1 MSGIASALLGFGG
14 PIAQD
19 WLNAGQIDKANQ
31 IADDRFG
38 QAAGYIDDNQASLNN
53 LQQQWMGSPS
63 GINMPSAPS
72 LLPRTDGFR
81 NAGAGVLGSTPNS
94 FVPRGASFGSS
105 AATGGVDPY
114 GGLFNPADFD
124 PSNYEVDVDY
134 YGGQFDPSRFDP
146 SNFQSSTDFE
156 SLLASMRGDIS
167 GKTGEGIDWL
177 QSGTADALGLLSDAR
192 LDPEG
197 RADTAMGYFSDI
209 DTDAFE
215 RSAINSISA
224 ESRNRLGNSSG
235 STIANIL
242 SRGGS
247 LGESR
252 GALDALKYNEGIARS
267 NAIDSVAADAAGM
280 RNDNMQKRAGAGALA
295 LANADNSNV
304 SLAGVG
310 ANLTGA
316 SAQAG
321 ANLLAGEGEA
331 LANAELGVSQFQDTS
346 NRADQL
352 AGNTANVDMLKL
364 LGLESSF
371 EHDQQAGN
379 VSRTNT
385 ALMNMLAAEMNSTQ
399 FKSGLMQMFAQ
410 AGQQNAI
417 SRAGLRMG
425 TDYAIPQGSGFTE
438 GANNYMQMQAMDNQ
452 PDQKGGWNVAFV
464 GGMSCVDSRTRV
476 TTDRGETMLSDVQ
489 RQDRVLGTDGCFRR
503 VVAKDCGVVPEE
515 QQHEMTSIGT
525 LDGDSIRITPEH
537 ILGDR
542 PAGQWKAG
550 DKIVCDGRE
559 ATIAFVGNVPYHRS
573 GDLMLEGNVP
583 YLANGFPVVSMIGEM
598 GLDEFRKNIRNEG
611 ATQYGKY
618 WVSDQ
623 NANDGVW
630 VEKE

>member
-14 PIAQD
+14 PLIQD
-19 WLNAGQIDKANQ
+19 LLNAGQIDKANQ

-38 QAAGYIDDNQASLNN
+38 QAAGYIDDNQASLND

-81 NAGAGVLGSTPNS
+81 NAGAGDLASTPNS

-124 PSNYEVDVDY
+124 ASNYEVDVDY

-167 GKTGEGIDWL
+167 GKTGEGLDWL
-177 QSGTADALGLLSDAR
+177 QSGTADALGLLSDAS

-197 RADTAMGYFSDI
+197 RANTAMGYVSDV
-209 DTDAFE
+209 DTNAFE
-215 RSAINSISA
+215 RDAINSISS

-252 GALDALKYNEGIARS
+252 GALDALKYNESIARS

-280 RNDNMQKRAGAGALA
+280 RNENMQYRAGIG
-295 LANADNSNV
+295 ANALSAADSMNAG
-304 SLAGVG
+304 LATSG
-310 ANLTGA
+310 AGIQSA
-316 SAQAG
+316 SAQSG
-321 ANLLAGEGEA
+321 ANLLSGAGQA
-331 LANAELGVSQFQDTS
+331 LSNASLGVGQFQNASDRS
-346 NRADQL
+346 DQENVL
-352 AGNTANVDMLKL
+352 SAYMNQLSAAGTEGA
-364 LGLESSF
+364 F
-371 EHDQQAGN
+371 EHDQQVGN
-379 VSRTNT
+379 ISRGNT

-452 PDQKGGWNVAFV
+452 PDQKEGFSTPLF
-464 GGMSCVDSRTRV
+464 GMSCVDSRTRV

-503 VVAKDCGVVPEE
+503 VVAKDCGVVTEE

-583 YLANGFPVVSMIGEM
+583 YLANGFPVVSMIGEV
-598 GLDEFRKNIRNEG
+598 GLDGFRKNIISEG
-611 ATQYGKY
+611 ATLHGKY
-618 WVSDQ
+618 WVSDH

-630 VEKE
+630 AEKE